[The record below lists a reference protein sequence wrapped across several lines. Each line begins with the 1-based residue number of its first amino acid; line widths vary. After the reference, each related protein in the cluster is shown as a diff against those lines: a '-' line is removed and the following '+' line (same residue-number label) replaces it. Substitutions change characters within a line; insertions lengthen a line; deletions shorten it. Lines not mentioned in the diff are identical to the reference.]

1 MKLNEQLRFEPL
13 RKNLEQYYQIHS
25 YLYMKLKISYT
36 NVSPHFGTKSLSLDS
51 FFILNCN
58 KQKNNSPY

>member
-36 NVSPHFGTKSLSLDS
+36 NVSPHFGTKSLSLDTT
-51 FFILNCN
+51 FF
-58 KQKNNSPY
+58 KT